1 MEKTLP
7 GWLIGMS
14 KKNILSKE
22 KVDNNTVRVT
32 FENPDG
38 QRVYEYRGSSMRA
51 IMRGK
56 DPAGLTGGRLVE
68 HLPRKS

>member
-1 MEKTLP
+1 
-7 GWLIGMS
+7 MS

-32 FENPDG
+32 FENADG
-38 QRVYEYRGSSMRA
+38 HRVYEYKGSSMRA

-56 DPAGLTGGRLVE
+56 DPAALTGGRLVE
-68 HLPRKS
+68 HKNGDR

>member
-1 MEKTLP
+1 
-7 GWLIGMS
+7 MS

-22 KVDNNTVRVT
+22 KVDNNTVHVT

-38 QRVYEYRGSSMRA
+38 HRVYEYRGSSMRA

-68 HLPRKS
+68 HIKK

>member
-1 MEKTLP
+1 
-7 GWLIGMS
+7 MS
-14 KKNILSKE
+14 KQNITDKK

-38 QRVYEYRGSSMRA
+38 HRVYEYKGSSMRA

-56 DPAGLTGGRLVE
+56 DPASLTGGRQVE
-68 HLPRKS
+68 FRPKSQT

>member
-1 MEKTLP
+1 
-7 GWLIGMS
+7 MS

-22 KVDNNTVRVT
+22 KVDNNTVHVT

-38 QRVYEYRGSSMRA
+38 HRVYEFKGSSMRA

-56 DPAGLTGGRLVE
+56 DPAGLTGGRLIE
-68 HLPRKS
+68 HKKV